1 MRPSLVDRLL
11 LRLERLRVDHRAH
24 EVLEVGDVAH
34 LDLRDLLREPL
45 AELRPEICRRIDP
58 RGRRALLPL
67 VLERA
72 AHDRRRNR
80 VDVRGRVGDDEVLA
94 AGLADDPRVVAV
106 VADVRADRLP
116 HRVEDARRAGE
127 VNACEVFAREGG
139 VSDRRARSVDEVD
152 HAGRQARFDQELHQ
166 EVRGV
171 GRGSG
176 RLPDDRVPHQRRARR
191 QVRADR
197 GEVERRDGEDEA
209 LERPVLHP
217 VPHALARDRL
227 LLVDPRHELDVEAVE
242 VDHLAGRVDLGLV
255 RGLRLAE
262 HRRGVERRAPRAGQ
276 ELGCA
281 QEDCGALLP
290 GETRPVLPGLG
301 GCADRLVDLRL
312 PALVGIGEDVAL
324 LVRHH
329 DLGRRA
335 GRDVL
340 TADHER
346 QLDALGL
353 HLVEPAAQL
362 LPFGR
367 ARARTP

>member
-1 MRPSLVDRLL
+1 M
-11 LRLERLRVDHRAH
+11 
-24 EVLEVGDVAH
+24 
-34 LDLRDLLREPL
+34 
-45 AELRPEICRRIDP
+45 
-58 RGRRALLPL
+58 
-67 VLERA
+67 
-72 AHDRRRNR
+72 
-80 VDVRGRVGDDEVLA
+80 
-94 AGLADDPRVVAV
+94 
-106 VADVRADRLP
+106 
-116 HRVEDARRAGE
+116 
-127 VNACEVFAREGG
+127 NACEVFAREGG
-139 VSDRRARSVDEVD
+139 VADRRARAVDEVD
-152 HAGRQARFDQELHQ
+152 HARRQARFDQELHQ

-171 GRGSG
+171 GGGSG

-276 ELGCA
+276 ELGGA
-281 QEDCGALLP
+281 EEDCGALLP
-290 GETRPVLPGLG
+290 GAGATSPPRPR
-301 GCADRLVDLRL
+301 RLRRSRLLDLRL
-312 PALVGIGEDVAL
+312 PALVGVGEDVAL

-329 DLGRRA
+329 DLGRLA

-340 TADHER
+340 AADHER

-362 LPFGR
+362 LPLGR
-367 ARARTP
+367 AGRVLLDRFVRRSRAVERCRGRSSV